1 MHTSEEG
8 IAGMKFTT
16 IIAIALFSVM
26 MAAHVSAQTTETK
39 KQQPKSTGSVQQAV
53 DVYVC
58 PMHPDV
64 TAAAAGKC
72 SKCGMA
78 LEKRSKSG
86 DTVQSTGTK
95 KEMKK
100 EGDRK
105 GCGEADRKG
114 CGEADR
120 KGCCEAGCEKN

>member
-1 MHTSEEG
+1 
-8 IAGMKFTT
+8 MKVTT
-16 IIAIALFSVM
+16 IVAVALFSVM
-26 MAAHVSAQTTETK
+26 MTAHVSAQTSETK
-39 KQQPKSTGSVQQAV
+39 KQQTKSTGSVQQVA

-64 TAAAAGKC
+64 TATAAGKC

-100 EGDRK
+100 K
-105 GCGEADRKG
+105 GG
-114 CGEADR
+114 CEADR
-120 KGCCEAGCEKN
+120 KGCCESSCEKN

>member
-1 MHTSEEG
+1 
-8 IAGMKFTT
+8 MKVTT
-16 IIAIALFSVM
+16 IVAVALFPVIL
-26 MAAHVSAQTTETK
+26 AAHVSAQTTETK
-39 KQQPKSTGSVQQAV
+39 NQQKKSTGSVQQAA
-53 DVYVC
+53 DVFVC

-100 EGDRK
+100 KGDK
-105 GCGEADRKG
+105 KS
-114 CGEADR
+114 
-120 KGCCEAGCEKN
+120 CCPAGCEEN